1 MKEKKLRVAIYG
13 AGAMGT
19 ILGAYIA
26 ASGKQID
33 LITRNKAHVE
43 AIKEH
48 GAHVL
53 GHANFTVHVNA
64 YTPDEMTGVYD
75 IIFLMTKQRDNPKIL
90 ATLRDF
96 LANDGVI
103 CTMQNGLPEPSV
115 INAVGQ
121 RRCLGCA
128 VSWGAKSVGFGEVEL
143 SSNQEKMT
151 FALGSMHGHD
161 KWIGPVK
168 EYLECAGK
176 VTVEENFFGARWA
189 KLVLNSAFSP
199 LSALTGMTFGKV
211 AKWKYTRD
219 LALALMNEAFAV
231 AEQCGVE
238 IAPIQGH
245 DIVALFKCNGGI
257 KAKVAKRLLPLA
269 MRGHKDLVSGMYA
282 DLKAGKKCEVE
293 FINGIIQ
300 KLGKKFDVATP
311 VNDAVIEYIGQIEK
325 GERKIS
331 SDNAKQIYNSVFKK

>member
-1 MKEKKLRVAIYG
+1 MRVAIYG

-33 LITRNKAHVE
+33 LITRNKDQVE
-43 AIKEH
+43 ALKSN
-48 GAHVL
+48 GARVL
-53 GHANFTVHVNA
+53 GHTDFTVQVNA
-64 YTPDEMTGVYD
+64 LTPDKMTGVYD
-75 IIFLMTKQRDNPKIL
+75 IIFLMTKQRENPKIL
-90 ATLRDF
+90 ATLKDF

-115 INAVGQ
+115 IHAVGQ
-121 RRCLGCA
+121 KRCLGCA

-143 SSNQEKMT
+143 SSKEEKMT
-151 FALGSMHGHD
+151 FALGSMHGYT

-189 KLVLNSAFSP
+189 KLVINSAFSP
-199 LSALTGMTFGKV
+199 LSALTGMTFGQV
-211 AKWKYTRD
+211 AREKYSKT
-219 LALALMNEAFAV
+219 LAIALMNEAFAV
-231 AEQCGVE
+231 AEKCGVE

-245 DIVALFKCNGGI
+245 NIVRLFKCKNS
-257 KAKVAKRLLPLA
+257 AKRGIAKFLLPLA
-269 MRGHKDLVSGMYA
+269 MHNHKDLVSGMYA
-282 DLKAGKKCEVE
+282 DLKAGKKTEVE

-300 KLGKKFDVATP
+300 KLGKKFGEATP
-311 VNDAVIEYIGQIEK
+311 VNDAVIEFINGIER
-325 GERKIS
+325 GERQITR
-331 SDNAKQIYNSVFKK
+331 DNTKLIFEKVYKK

>member
-1 MKEKKLRVAIYG
+1 MRVGIYG

-33 LITRNKAHVE
+33 LITRNKEHVD
-43 AIKEH
+43 AMKKH

-53 GHANFTVHVNA
+53 GHADFTVRVNA

-75 IIFLMTKQRDNPKIL
+75 IIFLMTKQRENAKIL
-90 ATLRDF
+90 AMLKDF
-96 LANDGVI
+96 LAADGVI

-115 INAVGQ
+115 IEAVGSK
-121 RRCLGCA
+121 RCLGCA
-128 VSWGAKSVGFGEVEL
+128 VSWGATAVGFGQVEL
-143 SSNQEKMT
+143 TSEKEKMT
-151 FALGSMHGHD
+151 FALGSMHGYN
-161 KWIGPVK
+161 KWIEPVK

-189 KLVLNSAFSP
+189 KLVINSAFSP
-199 LSALTGMTFGKV
+199 LSALTGMTFGAV
-211 AKWKYTRD
+211 AKEKYSKR
-219 LALALMNEAFAV
+219 LALALLNEAFDV

-245 DIVALFKCNGGI
+245 DIVKIFRCNGGL
-257 KAKVAKRLLPLA
+257 KAWAAKLILPFA
-269 MRGHKDLVSGMYA
+269 MRSHKSLVSGMYA
-282 DLKAGKKCEVE
+282 DLAAGKKCDID
-293 FINGIIQ
+293 FINGIIRR
-300 KLGKKFDVATP
+300 LGKKFDVNTP
-311 VNDAVIEYIGQIEK
+311 VTDAVIEAIHQIER

-331 SDNAKQIYNSVFKK
+331 RDNTKNIYDEVYK

>member
-1 MKEKKLRVAIYG
+1 MRVAIYG

-33 LITRNKAHVE
+33 LITSNKEHVE
-43 AIKEH
+43 AMKQH
-48 GAHVL
+48 GARVL
-53 GHANFTVHVNA
+53 GHADFTVHVNA
-64 YTPDEMTGVYD
+64 LTPDEMTGVYD
-75 IIFLMTKQRDNPKIL
+75 IIFLMTKQRENPKIL
-90 ATLRDF
+90 ASLKDF
-96 LANDGVI
+96 LASDGVI

-143 SSNQEKMT
+143 SSKQEKMT

-189 KLVLNSAFSP
+189 KLILNCAFSP
-199 LSALTGMTFGKV
+199 LSALTGMTFGQV
-211 AKWKYTRD
+211 AKWKYSKR
-219 LALALMNEAFAV
+219 LALAIMNEAFDV

-245 DIVALFKCNGGI
+245 DLVTLFKCKGGL
-257 KAKVAKRLLPLA
+257 KALAARRLLPIA
-269 MRGHKDLVSGMYA
+269 IHNHADLVSGMCA
-282 DLKAGKKCEVE
+282 DLRAGKKTEVE
-293 FINGIIQ
+293 FINGIIT
-300 KLGKKFDVATP
+300 KLGRKFGVATP
-311 VNDAVIEYIGQIEK
+311 LNDAVIKFVVEIER
-325 GERKIS
+325 GERQIS
-331 SDNAKQIYNSVFKK
+331 NDNIKQIYKKVYKK

>member
-1 MKEKKLRVAIYG
+1 MRVAIYG

-33 LITRNKAHVE
+33 LITRNKEHVD
-43 AIKEH
+43 AMKNH

-53 GHANFTVHVNA
+53 GQADFTVHVNA

-96 LANDGVI
+96 LASDGVI

-115 INAVGQ
+115 IHAVGP

-143 SSNQEKMT
+143 SSKKEKMT
-151 FALGSMHGHD
+151 FALGSMNGYN
-161 KWIGPVK
+161 KWIEPVK

-176 VTVEENFFGARWA
+176 VTVEENFFSARWA
-189 KLVLNSAFSP
+189 KLVMNCAFSP
-199 LSALTGMTFGKV
+199 LSALTGMTFGQV
-211 AKWKYTRD
+211 AREKYSKC
-219 LALALMNEAFAV
+219 LVLALMNESFAV

-238 IAPIQGH
+238 VAPIQGH
-245 DIVALFKCNGGI
+245 NIVRLFRCRSKF
-257 KAKVAKRLLPLA
+257 KAVIAKRLLPVS
-269 MRGHKDLVSGMYA
+269 MHNHKNLVSGMYA
-282 DLKAGKKCEVE
+282 DLKAGRKCEVE

-300 KLGKKFDVATP
+300 KLGNKFGVDTP
-311 VNDAVIEYIGQIEK
+311 VTNAVIEFVNEIER
-325 GERKIS
+325 GEREISPENTKIIFE
-331 SDNAKQIYNSVFKK
+331 KVYRK

>member
-1 MKEKKLRVAIYG
+1 MRVAIYG
-13 AGAMGT
+13 AGAIGT

-33 LITRNKAHVE
+33 LITRNKEHVE
-43 AIKEH
+43 AMKNH
-48 GAHVL
+48 GARVL
-53 GHANFTVHVNA
+53 GHADFTVHVNA

-75 IIFLMTKQRDNPKIL
+75 IIFLTTKQRDNPKIL

-96 LANDGVI
+96 LASDGVI

-151 FALGSMHGHD
+151 FALGSMHGHNN
-161 KWIGPVK
+161 WIEPVK

-189 KLVLNSAFSP
+189 KLVINSAFSP
-199 LSALTGMTFGKV
+199 LSALTGMTFGQV
-211 AKWKYTRD
+211 AKWKYSKH
-219 LALALMNEAFAV
+219 LSLALMNEAFAV

-238 IAPIQGH
+238 IAHIQGH
-245 DIVALFKCNGGI
+245 DIVAIFKCNGGI
-257 KAKVAKRLLPLA
+257 KAWGAKRLLPLA
-269 MRGHKDLVSGMYA
+269 IHSHKDLVSGMYA
-282 DLKAGKKCEVE
+282 DLKAGKKCEVD
-293 FINGIIQ
+293 FINGFIQ
-300 KLGKKFDVATP
+300 RLGKKFGVETP
-311 VNDAVIEYIGQIEK
+311 VNDLVISFIGEIENGK
-325 GERKIS
+325 RSIS
-331 SDNAKQIYNSVFKK
+331 PENIKQIYKKARKK

>member
-1 MKEKKLRVAIYG
+1 
-13 AGAMGT
+13 MGT

-33 LITRNKAHVE
+33 LITSNKEHVE
-43 AIKEH
+43 AMKQH
-48 GAHVL
+48 GARVL
-53 GHANFTVHVNA
+53 GHADFTVHVNA
-64 YTPDEMTGVYD
+64 LTPDEMTGVYD
-75 IIFLMTKQRDNPKIL
+75 IIFLMTKQRENPKIL
-90 ATLRDF
+90 ATLKDF
-96 LANDGVI
+96 LATDGVI

-143 SSNQEKMT
+143 SSKQEKMT

-189 KLVLNSAFSP
+189 KLVLNCAFSP
-199 LSALTGMTFGKV
+199 LSALTGMTFGQV
-211 AKWKYTRD
+211 AKWKYSKR
-219 LALALMNEAFAV
+219 LALAIMNEAFEV

-245 DIVALFKCNGGI
+245 DLVTLFKCKGGL
-257 KAKVAKRLLPLA
+257 KALAARRLLPIA
-269 MRGHKDLVSGMYA
+269 IHNHSDLVSGMYA
-282 DLKAGKKCEVE
+282 DLKAGKKTEVE
-293 FINGIIQ
+293 FINGIIT
-300 KLGKKFDVATP
+300 KLGRKFGVATP
-311 VNDAVIEYIGQIEK
+311 VNDAVIKFVVEIER
-325 GERKIS
+325 GERQIS
-331 SDNAKQIYNSVFKK
+331 NDNIKQIYKKVYKK